1 MADNKKMVEAITSM
15 EVDFAQWYTDV
26 VRKAELIDYTSVKGC
41 MVLKPAGYAIWEL
54 IQKQLDA
61 RFKETGVEN
70 VYLPM
75 FIPESLLQKEK
86 DHVEGFAPEVA
97 WVTHGGLQPL
107 QERMC
112 VRPTSETLF
121 CDFYANDIH
130 SYRDL
135 PRVYNQ
141 WCSVVRW
148 EKETRPFLRSREF
161 LWQEGHTAHA
171 TAEDAQARTI
181 QMLNVYASFLEEV
194 LAIPVIKGQKTEK
207 EKFAG
212 ALATYTIEALMH
224 DGKALQSG
232 TSHYFGDG
240 FAKAFDIQ
248 FTDKDNTLK
257 HVHQTSWGMTTRL
270 IGAIIMVHGDNS
282 GLVLPPRVSPT
293 QIMIVPI
300 QQKKEGVLDK
310 AYGLRD
316 ALKKSGLRV
325 KVDDSDKTPGWKF
338 AEAEMR
344 GYPLRL
350 EIGPKDIEAGMCV
363 LCRRDNGE
371 KIQVALDQVEEK
383 AEELLETIQKEMLE
397 RARAHREEHTYEATT
412 MEEFEQ
418 IFAEKA
424 GFVKAMWCG
433 EQACEDL
440 IKEKL
445 SVTSRCMPFEQKHLA
460 DTCVCCGKPAKK
472 MVYWGRA
479 Y

>member
-1 MADNKKMVEAITSM
+1 MADNKKQVEAITSM
-15 EVDFAQWYTDV
+15 EEDFAQWYTDV
-26 VRKAELIDYTSVKGC
+26 VKKAELVDYTSVKGC
-41 MVLKPAGYAIWEL
+41 MVFKPAGYAIWEL

-75 FIPESLLQKEK
+75 FIPESLLEKEK

-107 QERMC
+107 AERMC

-121 CDFYANDIH
+121 CDFYKNDVH

-135 PRVYNQ
+135 PKVYNQ

-161 LWQEGHTAHA
+161 LWQEGHTIHA
-171 TAEDAQARTI
+171 TAEEAEARTV
-181 QMLNVYASFLEEV
+181 QMLNLYADFCEEV
-194 LAIPVIKGQKTEK
+194 LAIPVVKGQKTDK

-212 ALATYTIEALMH
+212 AEATYTIEALMH

-232 TSHYFGDG
+232 TSHNFGDG
-240 FAKAFDIQ
+240 FAKAFDIT
-248 FTDKDNTLK
+248 FADKDNTLK
-257 HVHQTSWGMTTRL
+257 HPFQTSWGMTTRL
-270 IGAIIMVHGDNS
+270 IGAIIMVHGDND
-282 GLVLPPRVSPT
+282 GLVLPPLVAPT
-293 QIMIVPI
+293 QICIIPI

-310 AYGLRD
+310 AYELRD
-316 ALKKSGLRV
+316 MLKKNFRV
-325 KVDDSDKTPGWKF
+325 KVDDTDKTPGFKF

-344 GYPLRL
+344 GYPIRI
-350 EIGPKDIEAGMCV
+350 EIGPKDIEAGKCV
-363 LCRRDNGE
+363 ICRRDTRE
-371 KIQVALDQVEEK
+371 KIEVNLD
-383 AEELLETIQKEMLE
+383 ALETEVPAILDRIQKEMLE
-397 RARAHREEHTYEATT
+397 RARAHRDEHTYSVATK
-412 MEEFEQ
+412 EEFRNA
-418 IFAEKA
+418 FNTKA

-433 EQACEDL
+433 CRECEDE
-440 IKEKL
+440 IKEEL
-445 SVTSRCMPFEQKHLA
+445 SVTSRCMPFEQEKIS
-460 DTCVCCGKPAKK
+460 DTCVWCGKPAKK